1 MATALSANRTTHHG
15 LKPFD
20 HAAEWARCAR
30 VERLWRRSKEEE
42 REEKGL
48 RAKPVEAQMRKL
60 KKAGR
65 HLVHMGNTLVTAADS
80 AAAGF

>member
-20 HAAEWARCAR
+20 HAAEWARRAR

-48 RAKPVEAQMRKL
+48 RATLNRVIAQIEPV
-60 KKAGR
+60 
-65 HLVHMGNTLVTAADS
+65 
-80 AAAGF
+80 F

>member
-1 MATALSANRTTHHG
+1 LATALSANRTTYHG

-20 HAAEWARCAR
+20 HAAEWARRAR
-30 VERLWRRSKEEE
+30 VERLWRRSK
-42 REEKGL
+42 EEKGL

>member
-1 MATALSANRTTHHG
+1 MATALSANRTIHHG
-15 LKPFD
+15 FEPFD
-20 HAAEWARCAR
+20 HAAEWARRAR
-30 VERLWRRSKEEE
+30 AEHLWRHSNEEE

-48 RAKPVEAQMRKL
+48 RAKPVEAQMWKL

-65 HLVHMGNTLVTAADS
+65 HLVHTGNTLVTAAGS